1 MKNFSNKYMFIYSAA
16 LVTVVA
22 VLLALVAMGLKDRQD
37 ANIRNEKMLSLLK
50 SIGVSDVTPD
60 DAQARYEEF
69 FTKEIT
75 VKTDG
80 SIVNDYDVKGLDF
93 KTADRAFNIK
103 LRDQQKKGDEG
114 AFPVYVFQ
122 KDGQTGYVLPLQ
134 GNGLWGAVYANLA
147 LASDLNTV
155 IGVTFSH
162 DSETPGLGDKIT
174 TPEFQAQFVGKQIL
188 DDNGQ
193 VVSINVKKNAN
204 KDGMH
209 EVDAISGGTM
219 TSNGVDAMLATD
231 LARYQKFFDNTRN
244 GLSTTVS
251 VEEED
256 VPVECIAVDM
266 TEDEIKELEEKE
278 ANNE

>member
-1 MKNFSNKYMFIYSAA
+1 MFIYSAA

-22 VLLALVAMGLKDRQD
+22 VILALVAMSLKERQD
-37 ANIRNEKMLSLLK
+37 NNIRNEKMQSLLK
-50 SIGVSDVTPD
+50 SIGVTEVAAA
-60 DAQARYEEF
+60 DAQAKYEEF
-69 FTKEIT
+69 FKKELT

-80 SIVNDYDVKGLDF
+80 SIVSEYDVAGLDF

-103 LRDQQKKGDEG
+103 LRDQQKLGDEG
-114 AFPVYVFQ
+114 AFPVYVFE
-122 KDGQTGYVLPLQ
+122 KDGQTGYVIPLQ

-147 LASDLNTV
+147 LAADLNTV

-188 DDNGQ
+188 DEAGQ

-204 KDGMH
+204 KEGMH

-231 LARYQKFFDNTRN
+231 LARYQKFIDSRRSGCEN
-244 GLSTTVS
+244 SAE
-251 VEEED
+251 VEIELPIEE
-256 VPVECIAVDM
+256 IAQEM
-266 TEDEIKELEEKE
+266 NEEEIKEQEEKE